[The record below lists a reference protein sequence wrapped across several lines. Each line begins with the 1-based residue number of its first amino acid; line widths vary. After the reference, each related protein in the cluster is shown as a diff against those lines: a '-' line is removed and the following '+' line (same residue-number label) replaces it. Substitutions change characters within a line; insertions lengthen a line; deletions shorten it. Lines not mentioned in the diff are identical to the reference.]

1 MGVIETR
8 AKVSIIDGA
17 SSGLNSMASANERL
31 TSSLGKSASAAKN
44 FSVNLRAMTNGKSG
58 GAKQFS
64 DMALGLDKAAQGAS
78 NTSKMLNRLVLTA
91 A

>member
-44 FSVNLRAMTNGKSG
+44 FSVNLRAHFPVFIMAHFCTKKKLW
-58 GAKQFS
+58 AKR
-64 DMALGLDKAAQGAS
+64 
-78 NTSKMLNRLVLTA
+78 N
-91 A
+91 